1 MYKEEY
7 IIIFIVNMNIIK
19 QSVSRITLLITMI
32 RSKIMQYTKL

>member
-19 QSVSRITLLITMI
+19 HLVSRITLLITMI